1 MAKEIGLSQPTKSN
15 STPVDLP
22 FDPSEFPRETPQ
34 HYISANEKDLNE
46 MLSTVGLGDLS
57 QLFGH
62 IDPTLLFPD
71 PLSLPEEKGYF
82 DVADNISA
90 ISNLSNRK
98 ANEQ

>member
-15 STPVDLP
+15 STSVDLP

-34 HYISANEKDLNE
+34 HFISANEKDLNE

-62 IDPTLLFPD
+62 IDPNSSKHVPLLLYNRNASTPLD
-71 PLSLPEEKGYF
+71 VLSLGIQWSSCLP
-82 DVADNISA
+82 
-90 ISNLSNRK
+90 
-98 ANEQ
+98 